1 MCCGTEIRHGM
12 QSRGPHRACF
22 CGCDEPWNYRP
33 RLLTRE
39 EKIARL
45 KNHLEV
51 LKEEAKA
58 IEEQIGLLNKEN

>member
-1 MCCGTEIRHGM
+1 MCCGTENRHGM
-12 QSRGPHRACF
+12 QRRGPNTACF

-45 KNHLEV
+45 ENHLEV
-51 LKEEAKA
+51 LKKEAKA